1 MSDGRRMDR
10 RDARVDLR
18 IADAALLFDASI
30 DGLAGADASASGTEA
45 LASRAH

>member
-1 MSDGRRMDR
+1 MDR
-10 RDARVDLR
+10 RDARVDDRETQMLR
-18 IADAALLFDASI
+18 FFLTRRDA